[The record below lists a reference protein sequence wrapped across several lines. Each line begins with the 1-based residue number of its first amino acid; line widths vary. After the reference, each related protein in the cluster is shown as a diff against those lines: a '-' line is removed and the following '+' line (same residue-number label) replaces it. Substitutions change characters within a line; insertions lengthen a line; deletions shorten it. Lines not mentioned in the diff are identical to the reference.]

1 MESVPGVNGL
11 AFWLTD
17 SLIGAV
23 NWIHGRGPR
32 MSRPALACA
41 LLLAGPA
48 ALGQGLSIDEQAQV
62 FAQAAGAALKSAP
75 GSVIA
80 IVDRDGRELL
90 VRSAD
95 GTQDFTEAQEA
106 VAVSKAGTAVFL
118 SSGGEAL
125 TSRTAGFIIQQHY
138 PPGIRFTPPG
148 PLVGVGF
155 SSMAFSDV
163 NYFRR
168 LDGSRIPGTRLYGSP
183 GGMPLYRAG
192 VLVAGVGVT
201 GPEPEVEDGS
211 IYGPDTNEVIAMT
224 GQVGFEP
231 PSTILASNILV
242 GGIRLTYAASTA
254 GGLAGSPAP
263 DAAGLAAPAPL
274 PWPTAAM
281 GGVTGQVR
289 SPIIADPVAGTI
301 SGQARLSQ
309 AEVAEIISGAAA
321 RSMVTRAGIRLPL
334 GQTAEVFIS
343 VVNNPNQPGEAPMV
357 LGTFRTP
364 DATVFS
370 WDVSVQK
377 ARTALFF
384 SDGTRAFSA
393 RTVGF
398 LAQSMYPPGID
409 NEPAGPFNGLQ
420 ERFSAPIITGSG
432 TVDGNLPNG
441 ITIFPGGF
449 PLYRNG
455 VLIGAIG
462 VSGDGIDQDDLIAS
476 SGTTG
481 FQPSISIR
489 ADNFTYLAARLPY
502 AVFPRSPQLTGISP
516 TVRGQQTH

>member
-1 MESVPGVNGL
+1 MNLNNGRGLGL
-11 AFWLTD
+11 A
-17 SLIGAV
+17 
-23 NWIHGRGPR
+23 
-32 MSRPALACA
+32 RPAVACA
-41 LLLAGPA
+41 LLLAASA
-48 ALGQGLSIDEQAQV
+48 AFGQGLTVGEQAQV
-62 FAQAAGAALKSAP
+62 FAQAAGVALKSAP
-75 GSVIA
+75 SSVIA

-95 GTQDFTEAQEA
+95 GTQNFTEAQEA

-118 SSGGEAL
+118 SSGGEAF

-138 PPGIRFTPPG
+138 PPGINLTPPG

-155 SSMAFSDV
+155 SSMAYSDV

-183 GGMPLYRAG
+183 GGMPLYKAG
-192 VLVAGVGVT
+192 VLVAAVGVT

-224 GQVGFEP
+224 GQLGFEP
-231 PSTILASNILV
+231 PGAILASNIFV
-242 GGIRLTYAASTA
+242 GGIRLAYAASS
-254 GGLAGSPAP
+254 AGSLSDAAQPDTSGLQAP
-263 DAAGLAAPAPL
+263 DPL
-274 PWPTAAM
+274 PWPTAVM
-281 GGVTGQVR
+281 GGVTGQVHA
-289 SPIIADPVAGTI
+289 PIIADPVAGTI

-309 AEVAEIISGAAA
+309 AEVASIISAAAA
-321 RSMVTRAGIRLPL
+321 RSQITRAGIRLPV
-334 GQTAEVFIS
+334 GQSAAVFIS

-377 ARTALFF
+377 ARTAVFF
-384 SDGTRAFSA
+384 SDSTRAFSA

-398 LAQSMYPPGID
+398 LAQSLYPPGID
-409 NEPAGPFNGLQ
+409 NEPPGPFNGLQ
-420 ERFSAPIITGSG
+420 ERFSAPIISGSG

-462 VSGDGIDQDDLIAS
+462 VSGDGIDQDDLISS
-476 SGTTG
+476 SGTPG
-481 FQPSISIR
+481 FQPSLSIR

-502 AVFPRSPQLTGISP
+502 AVFPRSPELTGIPP
-516 TVRGQQTH
+516 TVKGQQSR